1 MSLSVEI
8 KEDSPLLEILTWPH
22 PALGKK
28 AEPIAEITGEM
39 RALAA
44 RMMATMTAA
53 PGLGLAA
60 PQVGQSV
67 RLIVVDMACAEEG
80 ETSPVAM
87 INPEIIKASGEIIDE
102 EGCLSVP
109 AVFADVTRPEWLSVK
124 FTDLDG
130 AAREFEA
137 EETLARCLAHEIDHL
152 DGLLFWDRL
161 SRLKRDWL
169 KLKYKRAS
177 V

>member
-1 MSLSVEI
+1 MSVEI

-22 PALGKK
+22 PALGRK
-28 AEPIAEITGEM
+28 AEPIAEITGEI

-44 RMMATMTAA
+44 RMTATMTAA

-60 PQVGQSV
+60 PQVGRGV
-67 RLIVVDMACAEEG
+67 RLIVVDMACAEEV

-87 INPEIIKASGEIIDE
+87 INPEIVKTSGEIIDE

-109 AVFADVTRPEWLSVK
+109 GVFADVARPSRLTVRY
-124 FTDLDG
+124 TALDG
-130 AAREFEA
+130 AARELDA
-137 EETLARCLAHEIDHL
+137 EDILARCLAHEIDHL
-152 DGLLFWDRL
+152 DGVLFWDRL